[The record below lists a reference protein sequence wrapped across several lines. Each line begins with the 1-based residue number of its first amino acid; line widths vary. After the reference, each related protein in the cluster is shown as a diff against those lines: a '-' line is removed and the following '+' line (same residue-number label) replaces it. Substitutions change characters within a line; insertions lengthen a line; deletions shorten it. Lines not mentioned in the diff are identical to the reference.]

1 MKRIVETAC
10 LAAIFIGLSGCTSV
24 RLDENLADYAR
35 DVSRLEREIVNQPT
49 ATEPL
54 RDLGAIYMRTGNPVR
69 AEEYLSA
76 AFDLGGRDAKLLFY
90 LGLASEGIG
99 DLDTALEHYLRYPEV
114 SRISPYR
121 NLMEG
126 RYAWLVR
133 ESALIEM
140 QGRIAEEAEL
150 SDTDIEPN
158 VVAVFPMTY
167 QGSDPDYAPLGRGLA
182 EMISL
187 DLQNVNELRVVER
200 ARLQALID
208 ELALGESGYVN
219 PASAPRV
226 GLLLQAGRIIGGTY
240 NIVSGNNLRLD
251 PAYVE
256 SPSGI
261 AHSLSAETGGL
272 DRFFELEKRL
282 VFSLLDD
289 LGIELTEAEQARI
302 EEIPTQNLQAFLAYC
317 RGLQREDERDF
328 SSAATFFQ
336 QAISLDP
343 QFSAADAGRGRNA
356 GMRDTGGPGGDPLSG
371 ARRIEPPPPKPLNLM
386 GNRMVQLAGGVQS
399 PILPGVDQRQ
409 SATEQGMPPTIEP
422 LRNPPPPPNQN

>member
-10 LAAIFIGLSGCTSV
+10 LVAICFGLSGCTSV
-24 RLDENLADYAR
+24 RLDENLTDYAG
-35 DVSRLEREIVNQPT
+35 DISRLEREILNQPT
-49 ATEPL
+49 ATDPL
-54 RDLGAIYMRTGNPVR
+54 RDLGAIYMRTGNPVQ

-99 DLDTALEHYLRYPEV
+99 DHDTALEHYLRYPEV
-114 SRISPYR
+114 SRLSPYR
-121 NLMEG
+121 SLMEG

-133 ESALIEM
+133 ESAIIEM

-150 SDTDIEPN
+150 SDTEIEPN

-167 QGSDPDYAPLGRGLA
+167 QGSDADYAPLGRGLA

-200 ARLQALID
+200 ARLQALVD

-240 NIVSGNNLRLD
+240 NILSGNNLRLD

-261 AHSLSAETGGL
+261 THSLSGETGGL
-272 DRFFELEKRL
+272 ARFFELEKRM

-289 LGIELTEAEQARI
+289 LGIQQTEAERTRI

-328 SSAATFFQ
+328 SGAATFFQ
-336 QAISLDP
+336 QAASLDP

-356 GMRDTGGPGGDPLSG
+356 GMRDTGGPGGDPLGG

-409 SATEQGMPPTIEP
+409 PATEQGMPPTVEP